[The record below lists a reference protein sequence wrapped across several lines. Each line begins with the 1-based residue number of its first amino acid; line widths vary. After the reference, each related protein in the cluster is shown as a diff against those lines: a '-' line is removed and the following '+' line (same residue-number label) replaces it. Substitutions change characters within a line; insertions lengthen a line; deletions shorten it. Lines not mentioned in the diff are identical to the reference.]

1 MSEPLPL
8 PNHPPAWSNLPAGWT
23 GHFNTIVAALD
34 SLATGQWTCTQ
45 VKQKF
50 GGLRFYYS
58 LTESVPAETA
68 REIREMVA
76 AVEEST
82 LSLCE
87 ICGQQAVLRKANPYW
102 WRTLCDA
109 HDGSMDEVDA
119 PLRVRGDSD
128 E

>member
-1 MSEPLPL
+1 MVEPLPL
-8 PNHPPAWSNLPAGWT
+8 PNHPPAWSNLPVGWT

-34 SLATGQWTCTQ
+34 DLAPGQWTCTQ
-45 VKQKF
+45 VKQKA
-50 GGLRFYYS
+50 GLRFYFRLS
-58 LTESVPAETA
+58 DGVPAETA
-68 REIREMVA
+68 RQIREIVTA
-76 AVEEST
+76 AEEST
-82 LSLCE
+82 LSVCE

-109 HDGSMDEVDA
+109 HEGSMDEVDA